1 MIEEPLP
8 RAAIDTHCHVLDASR
23 PAVPGAAYDLFTA
36 TPADHRAHLAGLGA
50 GRGVLVTAS
59 AHGTDN
65 EPVRRALAERPDAL
79 RGVAVVDPDVP
90 DAELDRLHAHGFRAV
105 RVQDRFAGGTPLE
118 ALVPM
123 SRRIARLGWHIE
135 IWTDVRDHVAWLPA
149 AVRESAVPVVFDHM
163 GFLTVDTPAGD
174 PAEALMVE
182 LAAEGRAWITLSG
195 SYRLAPA
202 LAPADAA
209 KALRP
214 RIARFLDAVPERLL
228 WGSDWPYV
236 APPRT
241 PPTPAD
247 HLAELGVWTTDPRLR
262 DLLLVRNPAICYEF

>member
-1 MIEEPLP
+1 
-8 RAAIDTHCHVLDASR
+8 
-23 PAVPGAAYDLFTA
+23 
-36 TPADHRAHLAGLGA
+36 
-50 GRGVLVTAS
+50 VLVTAS

-65 EPVRRALAERPDAL
+65 EPVLRALGTRPDAL
-79 RGVAVVDPDVP
+79 RGVAVVAADVP
-90 DAELDRLHAHGFRAV
+90 DAELDRLHAHGFRAL
-105 RVQDRFAGGTPLE
+105 RLQDRMAGGAPLS

-123 SRRIARLGWHIE
+123 SHRVARLGWHLE
-135 IWTDVRDHVAWLPA
+135 FWTDVRDHVSWLPA

-163 GFLTVDTPAGD
+163 GFLGADVPAGD
-174 PAEALMVE
+174 PAVSLMIE
-182 LAAEGRAWITLSG
+182 LAAEDRAWITLSG

-214 RIARFLDAVPERLL
+214 RIARFLDAVPARLL

-241 PPTPAD
+241 PPSD
-247 HLAELGVWTTDPRLR
+247 DDLRAELDVWTTDANLR
-262 DLLLVRNPAICYEF
+262 DLLLVRNPAACYDF

>member
-1 MIEEPLP
+1 MPEPLP
-8 RAAIDTHCHVLDASR
+8 PAAVDTHCHVLDPSR
-23 PAVPGAAYDLFTA
+23 GRVPGAAYDLFTA
-36 TPADHRAHLAGLGA
+36 TAADHQAHLAALGA

-65 EPVRRALAERPDAL
+65 EPVLRALGTRPEAL
-79 RGVAVVDPDVP
+79 RGVAVVAADVP
-90 DAELDRLHAHGFRAV
+90 DAELDRLHAHGFRAL
-105 RVQDRFAGGTPLE
+105 RLQDRMAGGAPLS

-123 SRRIARLGWHIE
+123 SHRVARLGWHIE
-135 IWTDVRDHVAWLPA
+135 IWTDVRDHLSWLPA

-163 GFLTVDTPAGD
+163 GFLDADVPAGD
-174 PAEALMVE
+174 PAVSLMVD
-182 LAAEGRAWITLSG
+182 LAAEDRAWITLSG

-214 RIARFLDAVPERLL
+214 RIARFLDAVPTRLL

-241 PPTPAD
+241 PPSTD
-247 HLAELGVWTTDPRLR
+247 DLRAELDVWTTDAHLR
-262 DLLLVRNPAICYEF
+262 DLLLVRNPATCYAF